1 MDFGW
6 VVGLGVTTI
15 KSANKIIHIFSLF
28 EMPLILAF
36 TAFIILLVK

>member
-6 VVGLGVTTI
+6 VVRLGVTKI
-15 KSANKIIHIFSLF
+15 KGNNKIIHIFSLF

-36 TAFIILLVK
+36 TAFIIPLVN